1 MRTLNKGKRWMAV
14 ILSLCLIFTA
24 LPATVHAETESSD
37 EQEKV
42 QQTVSEGEQEVPEGY
57 KPIYDG
63 DDLYA
68 IRDDLS
74 AKYILMNDIDLSKS
88 TAKGGDLDFGNGWE
102 PIQNFKGEL
111 DGNGY
116 RIIGMHIFGDMNKKN
131 VGLFGSAYLKEEGP
145 VIHDLGMKDCDIDV
159 SIMDNVG
166 GMIGHLYGFLEQD
179 QVMMENC
186 YVTGKIKVTQSSN
199 YCNDVGGL
207 IGYISANGGYEKI
220 LQRCYNATCVSC
232 DATVDHTPGGI
243 VGFNYYGNATFV
255 QCYNLGQ
262 LSISGN
268 DTSSE
273 KLGNAIVGES
283 GYGGSYQNCYYLTG
297 TASTGAEGKNDDS
310 TGIKAYSDIQMKN
323 RKLYTGFDFDNTW
336 EFDPYC
342 IDYLYPQLKTN
353 RQIRATQLQIAA
365 MPSKTSYQ
373 QCDQED
379 FSDGKIKVLY
389 ENSVETE
396 LPMTKATL
404 SGYDMNQIGEQEVT
418 VSYAG
423 CDVTFP
429 IEVTGVDVTEVT
441 LNKTALNMNVRETQQ
456 LTASIAPENASN
468 KEIIWESS
476 DPKVATVSSTGL
488 VQALAKGKTTIT
500 VYSYDKA
507 KSATCEVEVF
517 VPCVEISLDEE
528 KLELSLGEDETLTA
542 SMLPFETTD
551 MVKWSSADDTVATVD
566 EYGKVTAVGAGV
578 TTITATADSGVKA
591 ECIVKVK
598 IPATGI
604 VLSEKTKTMYL
615 GDQAVLEAELVP
627 ADSTDEIWWSSDDED
642 IVSVDDEGNITANGI
657 GTTRIVVYT
666 EDNLYS
672 DSCLVTIVERT
683 AAESPDPAATGATS
697 PAPTGAAKPV
707 INLNYNTQT
716 LNVGEGVSLLATGT
730 DGKNLDN
737 ERLTWSSSDKSI
749 ATVDT
754 QGTVISWAKGTV
766 TITVKDN
773 KKEYEAATCLITVIG
788 TDTTKDSNAAKQI
801 KVARKIKVKIKKVSK
816 IKRNSAELSFSVSN
830 GPAAG
835 FHVQVYSRGRLIK
848 YKYLSGTTKYKL
860 KGLKRNKTY
869 SVRVRSRKW
878 VDDDYYYG
886 SWSAAKKFKT
896 RY

>member
-1 MRTLNKGKRWMAV
+1 MRTLSKGKRWMAV

-63 DDLYA
+63 DELYA

-102 PIQNFKGEL
+102 PIQDFTGEL

-116 RIIGMHIFGDMNKKN
+116 RIIGMHIFGDMNEKN
-131 VGLFGSAYLKEEGP
+131 VGLFGNVSVGEKEGP

-159 SIMDNVG
+159 SNTGNVG
-166 GMIGHLYGFLEQD
+166 GMIGCLEGSTYENQII
-179 QVMMENC
+179 VENC
-186 YVTGKIKVTQSSN
+186 FVTGKINATHFTDDS
-199 YCNDVGGL
+199 YRFIGEGGL
-207 IGYISANGGYEKI
+207 IGKI
-220 LQRCYNATCVSC
+220 IASYSPYPSTRSLQSCYNAASVLCDNTGICV
-232 DATVDHTPGGI
+232 GGL
-243 VGFNYYGNATFV
+243 VGHIGYGISFV
-255 QCYNLGQ
+255 QCYNLGE
-262 LSISGN
+262 LSG
-268 DTSSE
+268 
-273 KLGNAIVGES
+273 GNAIATGTNEGNR
-283 GYGGSYQNCYYLTG
+283 GYYQNCYYLTG

-353 RQIRATQLQIAA
+353 RQIRATQLQITA

-672 DSCLVTIVERT
+672 DSCLVTVVERT
-683 AAESPDPAATGATS
+683 VAESPDPAATGATS
-697 PAPTGAAKPV
+697 PAPTVAAKPV